1 MNMTTAKRTTNT
13 IFKIAVLSILI
24 IAAAALY
31 LPSESSAATK
41 KTTLKTK
48 SATIYVN
55 GKYTISLKNKLKNAT
70 YFYTSNKTSIA
81 KVSAKGAI
89 TGCGKG
95 TAKISVRY
103 KYKKEFK
110 SVGTFKVTVK
120 KASLKSS
127 YKKFTATVG
136 DVFQPS
142 DYLNSVNKSAEYL
155 FTNTSSKVASAVT
168 SGAITCLKSGY
179 TNLSIHEVYN
189 KKSRTI
195 GHMELTV
202 MGASLRADSF
212 KLAYLKQLPI
222 DDIVENIDSTATY
235 SFTSDHPE
243 LFELNDS
250 GVISTTTGNTVQ
262 TSNITL
268 TETTPDGIKRVL
280 GTFKVELTNEP
291 FISASDQSIT
301 VGLGSTIQASDYE
314 GISITNPRASASYF
328 FTPKDTNIISND
340 MVAVNYG
347 TTTVEVKEY
356 YNNQITTL
364 SETVQVTVTT
374 ASIKKSLSL
383 NGFTTMVD
391 GDVYGDY
398 PVDCRNHTKL
408 YHYESAN
415 TSICTVT
422 TGGDKQ
428 DQDYLVISPLKVG
441 ITSIS
446 VYETVSGESDKTK
459 IGSFKV
465 TVKEDTSD
473 LPDLDTL
480 KASQIFRSIA
490 YTHNDKTI
498 NGVVNTNSLSCSFYD
513 SYGGYIDYGTD
524 FSSLTAGS
532 FTYVLKKS
540 KYKVTNIETIDGG
553 MNWTFTI
560 DLGDTDHT
568 LVNVPV
574 TLSPAQLD
582 TSTIIDNIVVKLGT
596 TTNRITDIKAA
607 DSSFETTFTTAQYI
621 AAGATE
627 YSNTAVNPVALSDLT
642 NVTCTV
648 TQKTYNAVNTPNANI
663 AVKHIT
669 EPATKDNK
677 TWMFTVTFEDGTS
690 KDYTVTLGL
699 KK

>member
-1 MNMTTAKRTTNT
+1 MNMTTLKRTTSK
-13 IFKIAVLSILI
+13 IFKVYVLSILI
-24 IAAAALY
+24 IAATALY
-31 LPSESSAATK
+31 LPAESSAATK
-41 KTTLKTK
+41 KTTLKTT
-48 SATIYVN
+48 STSMYVN
-55 GKYTISLKNKLKNAT
+55 GKYTISLKNKLKGAT
-70 YFYTSNKTSIA
+70 YFYTSNKTATA
-81 KVSAKGAI
+81 KVSAKGVV

-103 KYKKEFK
+103 KYKKDFK

-120 KASLKSS
+120 KATLKSN
-127 YKKFTATVG
+127 YKKATATVG
-136 DVFQPS
+136 DVLKPS
-142 DYLNSVNKSAEYL
+142 DYLNSANNSADYII
-155 FTNTSSKVASAVT
+155 TNSSPTVASAVT
-168 SGAITCLKSGY
+168 SGAITCLKAGY

-202 MGASLRADSF
+202 MGASLRADSY
-212 KLAYLKQLPI
+212 KLAYLKQLSI
-222 DDIVENIDSTATY
+222 DDIIDNIDSTATY

-243 LFELNDS
+243 LFEFSDS
-250 GVISTTTGNTVQ
+250 GIISTTNGNSVQ
-262 TSNITL
+262 LCNITV
-268 TETTPDGIKRVL
+268 TETSSSGTKRTL
-280 GTFKVELTNEP
+280 GSFKIELTNEP
-291 FISASDQSIT
+291 FISLTDQSIT

-314 GISITNPRASASYF
+314 GINITNPRSGASYF

-347 TTTVEVKEY
+347 TTTIEVKEY

-364 SETVQVTVTT
+364 PETVQVTVTT
-374 ASIKKSLSL
+374 ASIKKDLAL

-391 GDVYGDY
+391 GDIYGDY

-408 YHYESAN
+408 YHYESDN
-415 TSICTVT
+415 TAICTVS
-422 TGGDKQ
+422 TGGTKQ

-446 VYETVSGESDKTK
+446 VYETVSGESERTK

-473 LPDLDTL
+473 LPNLDTL
-480 KASQIFRSIA
+480 KASQIIRSIA
-490 YTHNDKTI
+490 YTHNNKTI

-524 FSSLTAGS
+524 FSTLTSGS
-532 FTYVLKKS
+532 FTMILKKS
-540 KYKVTNIETIDGG
+540 KYKVTNAETLDGG
-553 MNWTFTI
+553 ITWTFTI

-596 TTNRITDIKAA
+596 NTNKITDIKAT
-607 DSSFETTFTTAQYI
+607 DLSFETTFTAAQYI

-627 YSNTAVNPVALSDLT
+627 YSNTTENPVALSDLT
-642 NVTCTV
+642 NVSCTV
-648 TQKTYNAVNTPNANI
+648 TQKTYNAVNTPNANV
-663 AVKHIT
+663 AVTHIT
-669 EPATKDNK
+669 EPVTKDNK
-677 TWMFTVTFEDGTS
+677 TWTFTVTFEDGTS

-699 KK
+699 KE